1 MQKDKN
7 EEALRLLDGAIALAM
22 NEKENQWVLT
32 LCHHAAVISN
42 SLGSW
47 SQVKHYYEQ
56 SLSLQLYTQG
66 EYDRSALT
74 TSTPRSQRGRTLR
87 RVQDPGQKR
96 RSKPG
101 DKEIWELMSGTNE
114 AAYYHVNCL
123 NIQMKPSDSYTLKLR
138 ILNVDPQTPHI
149 NLVPTL

>member
-1 MQKDKN
+1 MQKDEN

-47 SQVKHYYEQ
+47 SQVKHYYEK
-56 SLSLQLYTQG
+56 SLSLQLYAQG

-74 TSTPRSQRGRTLR
+74 NLNTWFPKSANLATSARSRTEEEIEAR
-87 RVQDPGQKR
+87 RQSSRFKSFTAHHFLENRNWKGENSKVIR
-96 RSKPG
+96 R
-101 DKEIWELMSGTNE
+101 
-114 AAYYHVNCL
+114 
-123 NIQMKPSDSYTLKLR
+123 R
-138 ILNVDPQTPHI
+138 
-149 NLVPTL
+149 